1 MQLIIF
7 NFNLNKEIEGSIR
20 MHKINMDTIV
30 LDSDPVLRKKSEPVS
45 FPLQQEDIDTIEDM
59 LTYVRDSRVEE
70 LAEKYNLQPA
80 NGIAAP
86 QIGILKQIT
95 VLVVEETDK
104 NGDIFETEYA
114 LINPRIVSHSEKQ
127 VALGYGEGCLSVKD
141 EHPGLVRRALR
152 IKVKAFDYLQNK
164 EVEIMAKDMLSIVIQ
179 HEIDHLNGI
188 LFYDHINKKDPWG
201 HTDALKIIE

>member
-1 MQLIIF
+1 
-7 NFNLNKEIEGSIR
+7 

-30 LDSDPVLRKKSEPVS
+30 LDSDPVLRQKSKPVS
-45 FPLQQEDIDTIEDM
+45 FPLQKEDIETIEDM
-59 LTYVRDSRVEE
+59 LQYVRDSRDEE

-86 QIGILKQIT
+86 QIGILKQLT
-95 VLVVEETDK
+95 VMVVEEINKKGET
-104 NGDIFETEYA
+104 FETEYA
-114 LINPRIVSHSEKQ
+114 LVNPRIVSHSERQ

-141 EHPGLVRRALR
+141 VHEGLVPRSLR
-152 IKVKAFDYLQNK
+152 ITVKAYDYLQQK
-164 EVEIMAKDMLSIVIQ
+164 EVEIKAKDMLSIVLQ
-179 HEIDHLNGI
+179 HEIDHLNGV